1 MSFAQ
6 PSFLLPQNRKLRHL
20 RGIYLRNL
28 TFPQPRG
35 YSIDD
40 ATINKTSVDKR
51 ERALSNHSSKVLH
64 HARSSDNLKTS
75 SSSATP
81 SSHSLSSPATDTQP
95 TRGRRVTLSGANSLA
110 RQHILEQALD
120 SSTADAFFSLH
131 CEGCADPLYVSEVE
145 EKATNFNF
153 RFFDLVDLEPFLSRS
168 SQLIIKVW
176 VRRSLLPATP
186 ATATWILLV
195 EDDIDLR
202 FLGCIGSLNSIH
214 FPPNAL
220 VFHLVDGIYMAGVR
234 SPAVRAGAKK
244 QAAAVPTS
252 SYNSLMRLANLE
264 NSVQD
269 CLATQDRLASQIND
283 LLAQEQP
290 PALPEA
296 EARCHR
302 VKKGVAHQR
311 RLTEAARHRRD
322 EIAASIQ
329 ARRSAISAG
338 RALQKKACADVE
350 NASQKLDTSRATAA
364 KTQDSIRGQR
374 RRICEDLIRIFRIVT
389 NSYNSNEPLAFQVC
403 GMPLPNT
410 EYGSSVLTG
419 AQASFSGASGED
431 VLSAALGYVALL
443 ANALQ
448 TYLSVALPYR
458 VTAYGS
464 RSVVRDDI
472 SKIPD
477 QQREFPLYMP
487 RGGLTSQYRFD
498 YAWFL
503 MNKNIETL
511 CIAQG
516 LRVVDIR
523 HTLPNL
529 KYLLYVCSAGS
540 EELPERK
547 RGGVRGL
554 WSGHIQRHSIASTM
568 STVTTA
574 DDAPSHHNDTADDG
588 AGMKAASPE
597 INLRRGSMETSFTF
611 PAKSQAPAP
620 ALSSQQRAASLAM
633 PPPKRPS
640 DIARSPS
647 PVPGLNLPFAEGVGT
662 WTLRTKGM
670 RENIDRRG

>member
-6 PSFLLPQNRKLRHL
+6 PSFLLPHNRKLRHL

-28 TFPQPRG
+28 TFPRPRG

-40 ATINKTSVDKR
+40 AAINKTSADKR
-51 ERALSNHSSKVLH
+51 ERALSNHSAKVLQ

-75 SSSATP
+75 ASSAA
-81 SSHSLSSPATDTQP
+81 PATDTQP
-95 TRGRRVTLSGANSLA
+95 ARGRRATLSGANSLA

-120 SSTADAFFSLH
+120 SSTADVFFSLH
-131 CEGCADPLYVSEVE
+131 CEGCADPLYVSEVA

-153 RFFDLVDLEPFLSRS
+153 RFFDLVDLEPFFSRS
-168 SQLIIKVW
+168 SQLTIKVW
-176 VRRSLLPATP
+176 VRRFLMP
-186 ATATWILLV
+186 ATAAPAAAAWTLLV

-202 FLGCIGSLNSIH
+202 FLGCIGSLHSIH

-234 SPAVRAGAKK
+234 SPAVPAGAKK
-244 QAAAVPTS
+244 QAAAGPTS
-252 SYNSLMRLANLE
+252 SYNALMRLANLE
-264 NSVQD
+264 NSAQD
-269 CLATQDRLASQIND
+269 CLATQDRLALQIDN

-290 PALPEA
+290 PELPEA
-296 EARCHR
+296 EDRCHR
-302 VKKGVAHQR
+302 VKKGLAHQR
-311 RLTEAARHRRD
+311 RLAEAARHRRD
-322 EIAASIQ
+322 EIAASIE
-329 ARRSAISAG
+329 ARRVAISAG
-338 RALQKKACADVE
+338 RALQQKACADVE

-364 KTQDSIRGQR
+364 QTQDSIRGQR

-389 NSYNSNEPLAFQVC
+389 NSYNSSEPLAFQVC

-410 EYGSSVLTG
+410 EYGSSVLIG

-477 QQREFPLYMP
+477 QQREFPLYIP
-487 RGGLTSQYRFD
+487 RGGLTSKYRFD

-540 EELPERK
+540 AELPERK

-554 WSGHIQRHSIASTM
+554 WSGHIQRHSVASTM

-574 DDAPSHHNDTADDG
+574 DDASGHPADTTDG
-588 AGMKAASPE
+588 SGGVRAASPA
-597 INLRRGSMETSFTF
+597 NNVRRGSMEASFTF
-611 PAKSQAPAP
+611 PAKPPQAPAP
-620 ALSSQQRAASLAM
+620 ALSSQRAASLAM

-640 DIARSPS
+640 DTARSQS
-647 PVPGLNLPFAEGVGT
+647 PMPELNLPFAEGAGT

-670 RENIDRRG
+670 REHMDRRG